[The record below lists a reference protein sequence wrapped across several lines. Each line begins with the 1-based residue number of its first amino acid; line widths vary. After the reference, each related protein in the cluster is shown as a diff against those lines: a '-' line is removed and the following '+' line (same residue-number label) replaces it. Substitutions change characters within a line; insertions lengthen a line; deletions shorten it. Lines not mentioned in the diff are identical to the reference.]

1 MRASVVFAGLLLV
14 AAVCVDVEQENLAE
28 VGRDLQ
34 PAHDAASLGD
44 GVQTMTEA
52 EQAVFKRH
60 MGEVIHKL
68 NAMAARE
75 MGEGIGEDVASLIQ
89 HGKLAE
95 SNGFI
100 GGLAKMAGKAM
111 KAVGSMAGP
120 GMIKK
125 VLGPKLKSFPP
136 IVQKLIMGAIPY
148 LLKGD
153 INGVKKFLFD
163 TMKKE
168 AIDRIMKL
176 MAKLPD
182 QGLKNMIRHVLEA
195 LIKIPLD
202 LKGVLK
208 ALKDG
213 LATYGVAKAEQLIT
227 TVTNQLPDFLRAP
240 VKGAA
245 MDLLKHLVS
254 LITKP
259 NENAEVARARRLG
272 ESEAAVAA
280 IVEKEQMK
288 GMQGFASLL
297 IKEGVKVVGGMVKP
311 MIKKLCAKLPAVLE
325 PAKTPMETT
334 LVKMFEDVVLIVQD
348 PANWNTEGKDKIV
361 KSIIANVKT
370 LAGSLQSIGMDAV
383 KGIIGGEEDKVA
395 LKESRGELAKHTG
408 HVAAQLASQM
418 PEARQFG
425 EDLGQSISDG
435 LLQKQHQM
443 LETHDHEIEASEGK
457 RKGKSKKKKRG
468 KKKKKSRG
476 KKKKKGGKKKGKRG
490 GKKKGGFF
498 SSLAKKAG
506 GLAKSVA
513 GGGMGGMIN
522 KLLAPLYKKIP
533 ADFRPMIQTTVGK
546 LLSGDIPG
554 AKKTM
559 LDGLKKLVMKKAMTF
574 MEPLFKKIPAEFR
587 PAIKGTLTLVLQ
599 GDFKGALTALK
610 GHLVTIGIKKIEG
623 IVSMIT
629 AALPIPAI
637 REPAKTFIMNTIK
650 DLAKSV
656 TGRELREGM
665 DEATDAQVVAMIN
678 KLLLEG
684 VKLVSG
690 MAPGL
695 IDDLMA
701 KFPVAAVREPMST
714 QLKALV
720 KDVMGVV
727 GDMSNWNKAG
737 FGKIIGLV
745 IKHVKLLGGKLASG
759 IMGEKTTTMR
769 IKYANQAEVQS
780 LSDADEE
787 DNYEVL

>member
-1 MRASVVFAGLLLV
+1 
-14 AAVCVDVEQENLAE
+14 LAE

-44 GVQTMTEA
+44 GVQTMTTA
-52 EQAVFKRH
+52 EQVVFKRH

-75 MGEGIGEDVASLIQ
+75 MGEGVGEDVASLIQ

-125 VLGPKLKSFPP
+125 ILGPKLKSFPP

-311 MIKKLCAKLPAVLE
+311 MIKKMCAKLPAVLE

-348 PANWNTEGKDKIV
+348 PANWNSEGKDKIV

-408 HVAAQLASQM
+408 HVAAQLASHM

-435 LLQKQHQM
+435 LLQRQHQM
-443 LETHDHEIEASEGK
+443 LETHDHEMLASHETMEASEGK
-457 RKGKSKKKKRG
+457 RKGKSKKK
-468 KKKKKSRG
+468 
-476 KKKKKGGKKKGKRG
+476 GGKKK

-559 LDGLKKLVMKKAMTF
+559 IDGLKKLVMKKAMKF

-690 MAPGL
+690 MTPGL

-727 GDMSNWNKAG
+727 GDMTNWNKAG

-745 IKHVKLLGGKLASG
+745 IKHVKLLGAKLASG

-787 DNYEVL
+787 EDNYEVL